1 MNIDYDF
8 VKDNIE
14 EFIDVYFQFNPA
26 NLDREKQYRNRWYN
40 TIGKSSPT
48 SKDQTKIADQTI
60 LYIQEIIKL
69 RKEKAVDKK
78 IKKNN
83 HIIALEEKINYLKQ
97 YEEQSNNWRFVTQFL
112 KNQLLK
118 HINGFQYQELIHE
131 ELEKINI
138 SYFGL

>member
-1 MNIDYDF
+1 
-8 VKDNIE
+8 
-14 EFIDVYFQFNPA
+14 
-26 NLDREKQYRNRWYN
+26 
-40 TIGKSSPT
+40 
-48 SKDQTKIADQTI
+48 
-60 LYIQEIIKL
+60 L

-97 YEEQSNNWRFVTQFL
+97 YEEQSNNWRVVTQFL

-118 HINGFQYQELIHE
+118 HINGFEYQELIHE